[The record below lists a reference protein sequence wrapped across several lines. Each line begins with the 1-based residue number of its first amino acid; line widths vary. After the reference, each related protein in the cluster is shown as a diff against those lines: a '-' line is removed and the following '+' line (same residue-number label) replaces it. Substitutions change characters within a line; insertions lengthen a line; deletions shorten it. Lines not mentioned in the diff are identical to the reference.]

1 MFNSLIKMHQDEII
15 RTKYNRDTFHIE
27 IKGNIVIDIIPAI
40 ERMRGHRFDSI
51 YIEAGI
57 DKDFYCDIIAPHLIR
72 NIDIETPIQVIEI
85 NGYDCIFT
93 PADEYYFPKEKNEE

>member
-1 MFNSLIKMHQDEII
+1 MNIGIWFKEKSWAKNMFNSLIKMHQDEII

-40 ERMRGHRFDSI
+40 ERMRGHRFDLI

-57 DKDFYCDIIAPHLIR
+57 DKDFYCDIIAPHLDLILDR
-72 NIDIETPIQVIEI
+72 
-85 NGYDCIFT
+85 
-93 PADEYYFPKEKNEE
+93 